1 MVTLA
6 SDGALTKASEGG
18 TMKKVL
24 AAAICG
30 GVLMFFVPQVAS
42 GSETTGGGNDRGCA
56 TMTQGSPDQPKQDAP
71 GEGRSHYDKKHH
83 DDDAVLN

>member
-1 MVTLA
+1 
-6 SDGALTKASEGG
+6 
-18 TMKKVL
+18 MKKAL

-42 GSETTGGGNDRGCA
+42 GHEATGSNDSGC
-56 TMTQGSPDQPKQDAP
+56 TMTQGSPDQPQQDAP